1 MGDPWQPVG
10 RNWQDGHAPPHRLPG
25 SQRMTHAAGPAH
37 GGRVRWTAVAPPGA
51 LAKPP
56 ARPEPPYTGPPA
68 YPAPPRWGFPNLI
81 WRRPT
86 SVPGTPSGHRSPT
99 ATLQAYGLSA
109 RVVLVATAVMATLA
123 AGAELWRY
131 ALLVQSRNSPL
142 SSGPVLATDVL
153 VVAFWLPAATLAV
166 VSVIVIVQWLPL
178 ALREAFHRLGAAPPR
193 SAWNVALAILA
204 PWLVTMPYVVLA
216 WLGLDVGPAVVVI
229 ALVLTLALVIVT
241 VVPAGPVVA
250 ELEHAALGRP
260 PEERP
265 KPSLLV
271 LAWWAVWAINPVIA
285 VFTARLRLVGGI
297 QAQADGVL
305 LTALTELTAAALA
318 VLTFLVIRRVM
329 LLLAPAVPGRL
340 RQLRLVTVHGA
351 PEPPLRAAR
360 PAGARR

>member
-1 MGDPWQPVG
+1 MP
-10 RNWQDGHAPPHRLPG
+10 R
-25 SQRMTHAAGPAH
+25 AAGPAR

-51 LAKPP
+51 LPSPP
-56 ARPEPPYTGPPA
+56 ARREPYTGPPA

-109 RVVLVATAVMATLA
+109 RVVLIATAVMATLA

-166 VSVIVIVQWLPL
+166 VAVIVVVQWLPL
-178 ALREAFHRLGAAPPR
+178 ALRAAFRPVGAAPPR
-193 SAWNVALAILA
+193 SAWNVAIAILA
-204 PWLVTMPYVVLA
+204 PWLVTMPFVVLA
-216 WLGLDVGPAVVVI
+216 WLGLDVDPAVVVI
-229 ALVLTLALVIVT
+229 ALVLTLALVVVT
-241 VVPAGPVVA
+241 AVLAGPVVA
-250 ELEHAALGRP
+250 ELEHAALGKSP
-260 PEERP
+260 AVRP

-305 LTALTELTAAALA
+305 LTALTELAAAVLA

-329 LLLAPAVPGRL
+329 RLLAPAVPGRL
-340 RQLRLVTVHGA
+340 RQLRLVTVRGA